1 VRFGRTGIATLVAT
15 VATTALWADDA
26 PAGVQWPPPIRPP
39 APPLPGLA
47 RRDGALPGIPR
58 RDPEPAS
65 YSRRTARRAEEL
77 IGRFGL
83 LWWRNLRAQAVS
95 SLDRAATA
103 TFGPLNRSRAA
114 VLGRDSWFEDADVDV
129 FVVGPADEASFVAVP
144 VGTTVTEDGEVFVP
158 PPDASAYTVPLFA
171 GPWGTSTTSFFT
183 ALNTDDGGLEC
194 GPTTART
201 VLRATWRKLEDRSG
215 TRDYWGV
222 DLAALAEVATTSNCN
237 DFVDSARIGFR
248 SSAAV
253 QVVGEEPASGR
264 TQHCSSRT
272 LSVGASWG
280 GVSGSV
286 SQAFTH
292 CERIGVSGA
301 FQPASVTRTVMF
313 DNNGNCHAGDTPYD
327 GRELAQVGVVE
338 VPQGAGH
345 GLVLS
350 FGVDAGNAS
359 TCKEDRC

>member
-26 PAGVQWPPPIRPP
+26 PAGVLAGPPMRPP
-39 APPLPGLA
+39 APPPAWSA
-47 RRDGALPGIPR
+47 RQGRASTDVPPR
-58 RDPEPAS
+58 VAQPAS
-65 YSRRTARRAEEL
+65 GRPRTARRAEEL
-77 IGRFGL
+77 VGRLGL
-83 LWWRNLRAQAVS
+83 AWWRNLRAQAVS
-95 SLDRAATA
+95 SLEQAATA
-103 TFGPLNRSRAA
+103 AFGPLNQVQAA
-114 VLGRDSWFEDADVDV
+114 ELGRDSWFEDADVDV
-129 FVVGPADEASFVAVP
+129 FVVGPEEAPSFVAVP
-144 VGTTVTEDGEVFVP
+144 AGTTVTEDGDVVVP
-158 PPDASAYTVPLFA
+158 PPDASAYAVPLFA
-171 GPWGTSTTSFFT
+171 GPWGMSTTSFFI
-183 ALNTDDGGLEC
+183 ALNTDDGGVEC

-201 VLRATWRKLEDRSG
+201 VLRATWRKLEDRSA

-222 DLAALAEVATTSNCN
+222 DLAALAEVVTTSNCN
-237 DFVDSARIGFR
+237 DFVDGARIGFR
-248 SSAAV
+248 SSTPAL
-253 QVVGEEPASGR
+253 VVAEEPVSGG

-292 CERIGVSGA
+292 CERIGVTGA
-301 FQPASVTRTVMF
+301 LQPASVTRAVIF

>member
-15 VATTALWADDA
+15 VATTALWADDI
-26 PAGVQWPPPIRPP
+26 PAGGPSPVPLRPP
-39 APPLPGLA
+39 ALPPSSHA
-47 RRDGALPGIPR
+47 RADETRPTVSPRDG
-58 RDPEPAS
+58 EPVPPP
-65 YSRRTARRAEEL
+65 RRTARRAEEL
-77 IGRFGL
+77 VGTFGL
-83 LWWRNLRAQAVS
+83 RWWRELRAQAVS

-103 TFGPLNRSRAA
+103 TFGPVDRARAA
-114 VLGRDSWFEDADVDV
+114 ALGRESWFEDADVDV
-129 FVVGPADEASFVAVP
+129 FVVGPVDDASFVAVP
-144 VGTTVTEDGEVFVP
+144 AGTIVTEEGNVVVP
-158 PPDASAYTVPLFA
+158 PPDSSAYTAPLFA

-183 ALNTDDGGLEC
+183 ALNTDDGGVSC
-194 GPTTART
+194 GLTTART
-201 VLRATWRKLEDRSG
+201 VLRATWRKLDDRSSS
-215 TRDYWGV
+215 RDYWGV
-222 DLAALAEVATTSNCN
+222 DLAALAEVVTTSNCN

-248 SSAAV
+248 SAV
-253 QVVGEEPASGR
+253 SSKVVGEEPGSGR

-272 LSVGASWG
+272 LTVGAGWG
-280 GVSGSV
+280 GVSSSL

-301 FQPASVTRTVMF
+301 FQPASVTRTVIF

-359 TCKEDRC
+359 TCKEDVC

>member
-26 PAGVQWPPPIRPP
+26 PAGGHPLDPP
-39 APPLPGLA
+39 APQRA
-47 RRDGALPGIPR
+47 DDRAAASPR
-58 RDPEPAS
+58 RVA
-65 YSRRTARRAEEL
+65 ARRAEEL
-77 IGRFGL
+77 VGTFGL
-83 LWWRNLRAQAVS
+83 RWWRDLRAQAVA

-103 TFGPLNRSRAA
+103 TFGPLDRARAA
-114 VLGRDSWFEDADVDV
+114 ALGRGAWFEDADVDV
-129 FVVGPADEASFVAVP
+129 FVVGSVDDPSFVAVP
-144 VGTTVTEDGEVFVP
+144 VGTSVTGDGEVLVP
-158 PPDASAYTVPLFA
+158 PPDAAAYSAPSFA

-183 ALNTDDGGLEC
+183 ALNTDDGGVSC

-201 VLRATWRKLEDRSG
+201 VLRATWRKLDDRSA

-222 DLAALAEVATTSNCN
+222 DLAAVAEVTATSGCN
-237 DFVDSARIGFR
+237 DFVDTARIGFR
-248 SSAAV
+248 SSAAG
-253 QVVGEEPASGR
+253 QVVGEEPGSGR

-272 LSVGASWG
+272 VSIGSSWG
-280 GVSGSV
+280 GVSSSV
-286 SQAFTH
+286 SQVFTH

-301 FQPASVTRTVMF
+301 FQPASVTRSVIF

-359 TCKEDRC
+359 TCKEDAC

>member
-15 VATTALWADDA
+15 MATTAFSVDDV
-26 PAGVQWPPPIRPP
+26 PAGGLPRLPARRP
-39 APPLPGLA
+39 APPPSWH
-47 RRDGALPGIPR
+47 RRADVPR
-58 RDPEPAS
+58 RAGS
-65 YSRRTARRAEEL
+65 ARRAEEL
-77 IGRFGL
+77 VGRLGL
-83 LWWRNLRAQAVS
+83 QWWRDLRAQAVS
-95 SLDRAATA
+95 SLDEAATA
-103 TFGPLNRSRAA
+103 TLGPLDPARAA
-114 VLGRDSWFEDADVDV
+114 VLGRGAWFEDADVDV
-129 FVVGPADEASFVAVP
+129 FVVGPVEDASFVAVP
-144 VGTTVTEDGEVFVP
+144 AGTIVTEDGDVVVP
-158 PPDASAYTVPLFA
+158 PPDESAYTAPLFA

-183 ALNTDDGGLEC
+183 ALNTDDGGLSC

-201 VLRATWRKLEDRSG
+201 VLRATWRKLADRSS

-248 SSAAV
+248 STTSA
-253 QVVGEEPASGR
+253 QVVAEEPASGR

-272 LSVGASWG
+272 LTVGASWG

-301 FQPASVTRTVMF
+301 FQPASVTRTVIF
-313 DNNGNCHAGDTPYD
+313 DNNGNCHAGDTPFD
-327 GRELAQVGVVE
+327 GRELAQVGVIE

-359 TCKEDRC
+359 TCKEDLC